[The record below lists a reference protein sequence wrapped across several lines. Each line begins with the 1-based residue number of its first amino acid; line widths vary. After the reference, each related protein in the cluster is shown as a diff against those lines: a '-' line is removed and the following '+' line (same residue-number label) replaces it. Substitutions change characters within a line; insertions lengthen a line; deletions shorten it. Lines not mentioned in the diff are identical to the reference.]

1 MSDRHRAPSA
11 PPILLL
17 AACASAC
24 GGGGGET
31 STPPPPSPIPIQTL
45 SGVIRTTGDAPAAGA
60 EVTLGEVSVQT
71 DLDGHFFMG
80 FPEALPADDLRVRI
94 DPAGSPADDDYA
106 TLEVVFTLLEGDGD
120 ATLPWNPI
128 VPDLGNPSGTQ
139 LAFIFDGANGATGSG
154 TLEPAADLKLQVAAG
169 TTASIDGQL
178 LDTSLLLSLQPVA
191 GDAMP
196 YPLPNGL
203 APAGFAFIGPTGIDF
218 DPPVSAGL
226 DLFLPNTYGY
236 PIGTEVFIYAYDEDL
251 GLWVNRSSQTGS
263 TGFVQGV
270 PGNPGLTWVVAPGVV
285 TESGLYT
292 AGGFFQGCGT
302 EVRGRLVDTSGGPL
316 ADATVAFSTGH
327 AARTDEAGEFSLPGL
342 PLFDYSAALSGL
354 CVSKPYTFR
363 LLRAASE
370 GGAIA
375 GPFAG
380 LTPSLNGVTDLGTIP
395 TGLAAPTSGV
405 LVGLL
410 TGSATEP
417 AVTLEVN
424 GPEGPS
430 LSIEDADGQFF
441 QSDLTPGFYTAS
453 TQFENGITPI
463 YSSTTIEAGRVGF
476 VTLSP
481 DRGTGSGTVTAFVG
495 VEDGSTESPP
505 TPVAGAQVLLFGSD
519 SASAH
524 GILRSTDVNGEV
536 TFLGVDG
543 PYTVSA
549 QALVDGRRSAASAV
563 SVEPGTTLQLILD
576 DSAALTPEVTLS
588 GVVANLPA
596 DPGLSV
602 EVQAVA
608 RGDFGGALFSTRA
621 AVDPGDGSY
630 AVDVPPDVPID
641 LAVLVL
647 DGGAATPLAAVV
659 PRAGGAVGPFGVG
672 ATPSAGLDADTAAP
686 GAIAFDRAVSA
697 TFGGADPGLPVT
709 LSVDLALPAGGR
721 LRLTAGD
728 LDPGGGVAL
737 LPDFEE
743 LGLGGYTATV
753 RAEQGPQSAAT
764 GLRWRASY
772 PAESNLAELA
782 FNLDGAPQLL
792 SPAASTLGAAELADS
807 ILEVAL
813 DPDAPAGS
821 VARVRISATGA
832 AIASGVTASTW
843 TLYLDP
849 GDIAAALPGL
859 PLSMWV
865 DGSSVSIDVESLRA
879 ADTPPTLEGL
889 LESSPSDYDQ
899 DPSLIAT
906 RSGALEITIE
916 GD

>member
-1 MSDRHRAPSA
+1 MSDRHCAPSA

-17 AACASAC
+17 AACAGAC
-24 GGGGGET
+24 GGGSGET

-45 SGVIRTTGDAPAAGA
+45 SGVIRTTGDLPAAAA
-60 EVTLGEVSVQT
+60 EVRLGEVTVQT

-106 TLEVVFTLLEGDGD
+106 TLELVFTLLEGDAD

-128 VPDLGNPSGTQ
+128 VPDLGSPNGTQ
-139 LAFIFDGANGATGSG
+139 LAFIFDGANGATGAG
-154 TLEPAADLKLQVAAG
+154 TLEPAADLRLQIAAG

-203 APAGFAFIGPTGIDF
+203 APAGFAFIGPTGVDF

-263 TGFVQGV
+263 TGSVQGV

-292 AGGFFQGCGT
+292 AGGFFQNCGT

-327 AARTDEAGEFSLPGL
+327 AARTDEAGDFSLPGL

-354 CVSKPYTFR
+354 CVAKPYTFR
-363 LLRAASE
+363 LLRSASE

-380 LTPSLNGVTDLGTIP
+380 LTPSLGGVTNLGTIS

-417 AVTLEVN
+417 AVTLEIT

-430 LSIEDADGQFF
+430 LSIEAADGQFF
-441 QSDLTPGFYTAS
+441 QSDLAPGFYTAS
-453 TQFENGITPI
+453 TLFANGTTPI

-549 QALVDGRRSAASAV
+549 QALVDGRRSATSAV
-563 SVEPGTTLQLILD
+563 SIEPAATLQLILD
-576 DSAALTPEVTLS
+576 DGAVLAPEVTLS

-596 DPGLSV
+596 EPGLSV

-630 AVDVPPDVPID
+630 SVDVPSDVLID
-641 LAVLVL
+641 LAVLVF
-647 DGGAATPLAAVV
+647 DGTAATPLAAVV
-659 PRAGGAVGPFGVG
+659 PRSGGAVGPYVVG
-672 ATPSAGLDADTAAP
+672 ATPSEGLDADTGAP
-686 GAIAFDRAVSA
+686 GAIPFERAVSV
-697 TFGGADPGLPVT
+697 TFDGADSGQPVALSIELDLPT
-709 LSVDLALPAGGR
+709 GGR
-721 LRLTAGD
+721 LSLVVGDVHAAGAT
-728 LDPGGGVAL
+728 AL
-737 LPDFEE
+737 LPDFEA
-743 LGLGGYTATV
+743 LLLSGHGVAV
-753 RAEQGPQSAAT
+753 RASQGAASAAT
-764 GLRWRASY
+764 GLRRLASL
-772 PAESNLAELA
+772 PTETNLPELA
-782 FNLDGAPQLL
+782 FSLDDPPLLVSPVAENPGA
-792 SPAASTLGAAELADS
+792 SELADS

-821 VARVRISATGA
+821 VARVRISGTGA

-859 PLSMWV
+859 PLPMWV
-865 DGSSVSIDVESLRA
+865 DGSTVAIDVESLRA

-889 LESSPSDYDQ
+889 LESSPYDYDQ
-899 DPSLIAT
+899 DKSLIAT
-906 RSGALEITIE
+906 RSAALEITIA